1 MDLLI
6 LAGIVA
12 GFYLL
17 MAINRRIYR
26 RGHLGNLGRETDYVR
41 KGYRGMYIHDKQP
54 SPLQL
59 SASFRRRPVGM
70 PRAVDI
76 FWWAS
81 HKSMLS
87 AQSDNNEKEAFGA
100 P

>member
-17 MAINRRIYR
+17 MAINRRIYK
-26 RGHLGNLGRETDYVR
+26 RGHLGNLGREADYVR

-54 SPLQL
+54 SPLHHVERVIPPPP
-59 SASFRRRPVGM
+59 SGDPPSR
-70 PRAVDI
+70 
-76 FWWAS
+76 
-81 HKSMLS
+81 
-87 AQSDNNEKEAFGA
+87 
-100 P
+100 